1 MICCVKMKGTI
12 RERTVNH
19 LDEPVRS
26 ISEYIHAVEDIIS
39 HTETDRDVRLMTS
52 RLSLSILMRAGPLR
66 SSLN

>member
-1 MICCVKMKGTI
+1 M
-12 RERTVNH
+12 NH